1 MMTAGPKRM
10 LRRWKPLMWGLAAV
24 GLAAAWGRSE
34 NVGDAIGITTRSGNC
49 YFFATHPGG
58 IAIACRPVTIGVPF
72 GMWTFPMPSEVAGRH
87 WITFRW
93 VDQVYSTRER
103 YADLGAFPPG
113 WKQPPPWAPVRWP
126 PPQHGWAGLGWSS
139 VASVPGPWPLRVA
152 TAPSTSP
159 ISRSVSRW
167 RWQGCG
173 LRIEPSV
180 DAADSGPA
188 SVPPAATTSA
198 PRRGGAPSAAST
210 QWPGGHDRQM

>member
-1 MMTAGPKRM
+1 
-10 LRRWKPLMWGLAAV
+10 MWGLAAV

-139 VASVPGPWPLRVA
+139 VASVPGPWPLRV
-152 TAPSTSP
+152 
-159 ISRSVSRW
+159 
-167 RWQGCG
+167 GHC
-173 LRIEPSV
+173 SV
-180 DAADSGPA
+180 D
-188 SVPPAATTSA
+188 VPYFAFGFPLALAGLWLAYRALRGCRRLRAGLCPTCGYDLRAT
-198 PRRGGAPSAAST
+198 
-210 QWPGGHDRQM
+210 PGRCPECGVNAMAGRA